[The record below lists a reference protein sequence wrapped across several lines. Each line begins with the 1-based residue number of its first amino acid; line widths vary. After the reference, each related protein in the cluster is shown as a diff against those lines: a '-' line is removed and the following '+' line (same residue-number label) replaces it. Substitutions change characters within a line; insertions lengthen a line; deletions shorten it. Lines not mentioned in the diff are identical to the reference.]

1 MTQATR
7 LHYRGMGSLILEP
20 WCRVISCCCCPFWL
34 LPDTPLPA
42 KIGAVLSVLVV
53 SLAGF

>member
-20 WCRVISCCCCPFWL
+20 WCHVISCCCCPFWL
-34 LPDTPLPA
+34 LADTPLPA

>member
-1 MTQATR
+1 MTQATTP
-7 LHYRGMGSLILEP
+7 HYRGIGSLILEP
-20 WCRVISCCCCPFWL
+20 WCHVISRCCRLLWL
-34 LPDTPLPA
+34 LPDAPLPA